1 MSITDEYLNQQL
13 GSILSILR
21 TVFVSF
27 VLVISIIYFNNDT
40 TEYVVGPIE
49 VMLDKVKKIG
59 KNPLEAAH
67 MEEQDAFLQEKIEE
81 ENKEKVVDKDEQEE
95 K

>member
-1 MSITDEYLNQQL
+1 
-13 GSILSILR
+13 
-21 TVFVSF
+21 
-27 VLVISIIYFNNDT
+27 VISIIYFNNDT

-81 ENKEKVVDKDEQEE
+81 ENKEKVVDKDE
-95 K
+95 

>member
-13 GSILSILR
+13 GSILSIVR